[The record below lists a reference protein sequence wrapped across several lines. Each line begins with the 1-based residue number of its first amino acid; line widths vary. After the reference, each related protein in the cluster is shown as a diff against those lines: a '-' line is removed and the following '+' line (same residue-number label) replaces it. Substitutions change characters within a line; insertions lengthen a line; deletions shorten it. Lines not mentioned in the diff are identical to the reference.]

1 MKKIFRSF
9 FDVHFCF
16 PTLEKASPPLV
27 VSLDQL
33 HVPPLLLNG
42 LQQISV
48 VLIYITVLDASNL

>member
-33 HVPPLLLNG
+33 HVPPPSLKRAATDQCGADLHH
-42 LQQISV
+42 S
-48 VLIYITVLDASNL
+48 SRRE